1 MTRHKPAENVV
12 ILRSSQ
18 RISTWQTEQC
28 MKISW
33 SSHWSMVMKINT
45 YCSYSSGKFGNESAL
60 SVIGFFSGSNKY
72 PVELQ
77 TDSSNDG
84 PTVEDLANLAA
95 RLTDVPRGSQRL
107 IYKGEWRWREAL
119 SLYGGLFLLMIHPNK
134 YFCSRTIGLN
144 TLRDRI
150 FPTLRPEDI
159 RGYHSIFKSHVHY
172 MLMFVP
178 NRGHCFE

>member
-107 IYKGEWRWREAL
+107 IFKGEWHWREAAL
-119 SLYGGLFLLMIHPNK
+119 RPVTIRWIILAYDPSQQIFLLTHDWSKHITWPNIPYTK
-134 YFCSRTIGLN
+134 IGGYPRISLN
-144 TLRDRI
+144 FQISCPLYAYVRA
-150 FPTLRPEDI
+150 
-159 RGYHSIFKSHVHY
+159 K
-172 MLMFVP
+172 
-178 NRGHCFE
+178 

>member
-1 MTRHKPAENVV
+1 M
-12 ILRSSQ
+12 RSSQ
-18 RISTWQTEQC
+18 RIWTWQMEQC

-33 SSHWSMVMKINT
+33 SSHWSMVMKIST

-107 IYKGEWRWREAL
+107 IFKGEWHRREAAL
-119 SLYGGLFLLMIHPNK
+119 RPVTIRWIILAYDPSQQIFLLTHDWSKHITWPNIPSTK
-134 YFCSRTIGLN
+134 TGRL
-144 TLRDRI
+144 
-150 FPTLRPEDI
+150 EDI
-159 RGYHSIFKSHVHY
+159 RGYHWSNVLQFSN
-172 MLMFVP
+172 LMFTI
-178 NRGHCFE
+178 CLFSC